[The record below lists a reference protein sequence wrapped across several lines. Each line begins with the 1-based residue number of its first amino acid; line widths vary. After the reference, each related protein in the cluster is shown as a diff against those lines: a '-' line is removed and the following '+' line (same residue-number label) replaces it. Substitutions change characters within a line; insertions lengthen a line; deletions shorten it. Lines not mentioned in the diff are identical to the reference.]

1 MAITKLIADSITSG
15 AIASTPSFEAHSTGS
30 QNVSDA
36 TATKVEFQTEVF
48 DTNNMYDNSRFTPTV
63 AGKYFIYAGV
73 NSYAG
78 GSADLVSA
86 DLFIYKNGS
95 HYRQN
100 YHNMTGNPGFI
111 LGTPISAILI
121 MNGTSDYVEI
131 YGAVDGNSAGNEK
144 FFTDNNYFGAY
155 RIIE

>member
-100 YHNMTGNPGFI
+100 YHNMTGNPGFV

-155 RIIE
+155 RIGA